1 MKKRVILAMG
11 AVLFLGALAL
21 FVMFTSRHA
30 IFADPENAAKQTAVF
45 MLDKR
50 NAGEFSYDREIRKEE
65 LAELAGKTSAVYID
79 FVGAGLESAYFS
91 GDMVMVVS
99 DVIFQKVE
107 GYVYS
112 EKPLASGQ
120 LTIPG
125 SGYDSGTIRVSPT
138 ETAGIYRFTAGL

>member
-65 LAELAGKTSAVYID
+65 LAELAGKTSAVYVRD
-79 FVGAGLESAYFS
+79 NS
-91 GDMVMVVS
+91 VVVCYLA
-99 DVIFQKVE
+99 VINVAVRNAVAVVLQISLCLCIEEISICSWISRILILVK
-107 GYVYS
+107 
-112 EKPLASGQ
+112 
-120 LTIPG
+120 
-125 SGYDSGTIRVSPT
+125 
-138 ETAGIYRFTAGL
+138 